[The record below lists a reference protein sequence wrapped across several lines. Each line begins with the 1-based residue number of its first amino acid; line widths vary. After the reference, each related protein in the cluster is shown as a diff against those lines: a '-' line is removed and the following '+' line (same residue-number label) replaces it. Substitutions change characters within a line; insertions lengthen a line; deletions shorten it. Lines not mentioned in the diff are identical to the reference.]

1 MKIMHVDASAK
12 RERSN
17 SRALSRYFLQR
28 LREKRVDLEVDYL
41 DVTVDTPPH
50 VTEAFAI
57 ATYTPAQERTAA
69 MKATLASSDALCQR
83 LLAADALVFA
93 MPMYNWSMPSAFK
106 AFIDS
111 VTRTGLT
118 YVNSDDGRVV
128 GQLARQKV
136 LFITSRGADL
146 RAGSPYESMDALTP
160 ALKAAFGFL
169 GATAPTF
176 VDAQPLQFANPEAR
190 AEALERARAELDAV
204 AANWAKRIAQ
214 PSRATSVDTTNE
226 TITLCQE

>member
-17 SRALSRYFLQR
+17 SRALSRYFLER
-28 LREKRVDLEVDYL
+28 LRAEGAEFEVDYL
-41 DVTVDTPPH
+41 DVAVDTPPH

-57 ATYTPAQERTAA
+57 ATYTAAQDRTPA
-69 MKATLASSDALCQR
+69 MKATLAGSDALCRR
-83 LLAADALVFA
+83 LLAADAFVFA

-111 VTRTGLT
+111 ITRTGLT
-118 YVNSDDGRVV
+118 YVNADDGRVV
-128 GQLARQKV
+128 GQLSRQKT

-146 RAGSPYESMDALTP
+146 RPGSPYAGMDALTP
-160 ALKAAFGFL
+160 SLSAAFGFL
-169 GATAPTF
+169 GVTEPTF

-190 AEALERARAELDAV
+190 IEALQRARAELDAV
-204 AANWAKRIAQ
+204 ASSWASSAE
-214 PSRATSVDTTNE
+214 SRHQNQHVLSG
-226 TITLCQE
+226 ITA